1 MKVVVV
7 GAGLAGL
14 VCATTLQLRGYEVL
28 VLEKSAGV
36 GGRMARRRISGTQV
50 DHGAQ
55 YISPQGLDFRRF
67 IQKME
72 SLGVVKPWVDQIY
85 ELTVSGLS
93 AGDPD
98 LIYPRYCG
106 TTGMNAIAK
115 YLAEGLSLWLRTMVV
130 SATYDVSKVQ
140 WQLTTEQGEVVLAD
154 RVVSAIPAPQ
164 FLGIFGQP
172 LAELTDFIRAI
183 RAVEFDAN
191 LTVMAGYDSSLVV
204 PSEWRAIRCVDHS
217 VLGWIACDSSK
228 YDLSPPTF
236 VFQSTAAFA
245 EQYLEDQDLAK
256 QGRILLD
263 QVAQLLDAR
272 LAQPQWWQV
281 QRWRYSMAR
290 EFLGAACLVTRL
302 PVPLV
307 CAGDWCAGN
316 NVEAAY
322 KSGLAA
328 ATAIMDLND

>member
-1 MKVVVV
+1 MKVIII

-14 VCATTLQLRGYEVL
+14 ICATTLRRQGFEVE

-36 GGRMARRRISGTQV
+36 GGRMARRRLSGTQV

-55 YISPQGLDFRRF
+55 YISPKGIDFQRF
-67 IQKME
+67 IHKME
-72 SLGVVKPWVDQIY
+72 SLGVVRPWVDQIY
-85 ELTVSGLS
+85 DLTAAGLRGS
-93 AGDPD
+93 E

-106 TTGMNAIAK
+106 SSGMNAIAK
-115 YLAEGLSLWLRTMVV
+115 YLAEGLTLRLNTRVV
-130 SATYDVSKVQ
+130 AASYDLRKVQ
-140 WQLTTEQGEVVLAD
+140 WQLTTDQGEIMVAD

-164 FLGIFGQP
+164 FLTIFGQP
-172 LAELTDFIRAI
+172 LAELTDFIKAI
-183 RAVEFDAN
+183 AAVKFDAN
-191 LTVMAGYDSSLVV
+191 LTVMAGYHPSLVV
-204 PSEWRAIRCVDHS
+204 PPEWRAIRCVDHS
-217 VLGWIACDSSK
+217 ALGWIACDSSK
-228 YDLSPPTF
+228 YDQSPPTF

-245 EQYLEDQDLAK
+245 GQYLEDPDLAK

-263 QVAQLLDAR
+263 QVGQLLDPR

-290 EFLGAACLVTRL
+290 EFLGVACLVTKL

-322 KSGLAA
+322 RSGLAA
-328 ATAIMDLND
+328 AAAIAELSS